1 MSVCGQGQRSRTE
14 GEGYLVAWETC
25 SWNLLVTCLGL
36 VLFIPILF
44 DGGVLLGMPDFISRW
59 IR

>member
-1 MSVCGQGQRSRTE
+1 MCGQGQRSRTE
-14 GEGYLVAWETC
+14 GEGYRVAWETC

-36 VLFIPILF
+36 VLFIPILL
-44 DGGVLLGMPDFISRW
+44 DGGVLLGMPGFIPRW